1 MGLNS
6 LTFGNVNSTDYGVYI
21 LSDSVFN
28 APQRVYNMIDIPGRN
43 GQLAIDEGRYENISV
58 TYPAYVEGSNF
69 TEFSNKVA
77 EVRNAF
83 MAQTGY
89 QRLSDTYHPDEYRL
103 GIYHDD
109 FDIDVKKYLRTGEF
123 DLTFDCKPQ
132 RFLTSGETAITFPDG
147 GESSPNLLVYPYYN
161 TTKTTNG
168 ITFTDNG
175 DGTVTAN
182 GTNTG
187 NGSVE
192 FVCIANADNLMLPL
206 NDYLLSGC
214 TGGSSSKYFLRV
226 DCSGTTP
233 TNINNYNGATAV
245 KVIDDTKP
253 LRISIKVMAGATVN
267 NVTFKPMICLESE
280 YTGKWYP
287 YWDGTRQIYNPT
299 AFEAKPLLK
308 VTGYGTLGVGDRSVI
323 ITGTA
328 GQVIYIDCEIM
339 EAWSMSGSA
348 IIPRNDY
355 VQYVGNK
362 FPVLASGV
370 NGISMSGNITRVEVV
385 PRWWRL

>member
-58 TYPAYVEGSNF
+58 TYPAYVEGDNF
-69 TEFSNKVA
+69 TDFSNKVA

-89 QRLSDTYHPDEYRL
+89 QRLSDTYHPNEYRL

-132 RFLTSGETAITFPDG
+132 RFLTSGETAIVFTADG
-147 GESSPNLLVYPYYN
+147 S
-161 TTKTTNG
+161 
-168 ITFTDNG
+168 IT
-175 DGTVTAN
+175 
-182 GTNTG
+182 
-187 NGSVE
+187 
-192 FVCIANADNLMLPL
+192 
-206 NDYLLSGC
+206 
-214 TGGSSSKYFLRV
+214 
-226 DCSGTTP
+226 
-233 TNINNYNGATAV
+233 
-245 KVIDDTKP
+245 
-253 LRISIKVMAGATVN
+253 
-267 NVTFKPMICLESE
+267 
-280 YTGKWYP
+280 
-287 YWDGTRQIYNPT
+287 NPT
-299 AFEAKPLLK
+299 QFEANPMLK

-370 NGISMSGNITRVEVV
+370 NGISMSGNITRVEVT